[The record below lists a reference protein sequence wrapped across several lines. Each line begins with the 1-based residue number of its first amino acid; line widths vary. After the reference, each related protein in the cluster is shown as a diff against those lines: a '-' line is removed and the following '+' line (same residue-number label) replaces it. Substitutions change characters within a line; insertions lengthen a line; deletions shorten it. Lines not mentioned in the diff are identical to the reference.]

1 MALVTILLAM
11 LLGFLPAPPP
21 TAIYIGGP
29 LLATPEAILRDL
41 KPSGFTNVVA
51 WTLHVNPAGDLSFN
65 DAPLVTG
72 GRYVGPPAW
81 PAQLADLKTGGQVS
95 RLLFSVG
102 SAGAG
107 DFHHIQ
113 SLLDRPDRP
122 LQASFAALRHAL
134 PAVDGIDLDDEDLMG
149 AATTV
154 AFSRL
159 LGGLGFHVTFCP
171 YARPAFWIHCLQTL
185 EAETPGLV
193 TAFHL
198 QCYAGGTGNEPGAW
212 IRQIAESLGPAF
224 DAAALVRPGLW
235 CRHGEGCT
243 EGDAPEAM
251 ADAFRTWKADG
262 VRGGFVWLYDDLR
275 ACPAFTAAD
284 YARALRKGL
293 GDEPPA

>member
-29 LLATPEAILRDL
+29 LLATPEAVLR
-41 KPSGFTNVVA
+41 
-51 WTLHVNPAGDLSFN
+51 
-65 DAPLVTG
+65 
-72 GRYVGPPAW
+72 
-81 PAQLADLKTGGQVS
+81 DLKTGGQIS

-102 SAGAG
+102 SAG
-107 DFHHIQ
+107 
-113 SLLDRPDRP
+113 
-122 LQASFAALRHAL
+122 
-134 PAVDGIDLDDEDLMG
+134 
-149 AATTV
+149 
-154 AFSRL
+154 
-159 LGGLGFHVTFCP
+159 
-171 YARPAFWIHCLQTL
+171 
-185 EAETPGLV
+185 
-193 TAFHL
+193 
-198 QCYAGGTGNEPGAW
+198 TGNEPGAW
-212 IRQIAESLGPAF
+212 ICQIAASLGPAF